1 MPTQIKVP
9 AVGESIKSVYVADWK
24 KNTGDYCNAGDII
37 CEIETDKASQEI
49 PTEVAGVITTQAN
62 IGDELPIGGVLA
74 SIDEA
79 GEAPAKSDK
88 PAATGSEPALGQT
101 ETPAPV
107 KPPAPAEDKPLGQAT
122 EVLTTPSAKVHA
134 EELGIDLGSVTGS
147 GKGGRIL
154 KEDVLAAAEEAQA
167 TAPDTPIASN
177 DNVGSAPEPVAP
189 VAAPAEI
196 GEVTRKRMSMMR
208 RTIAN
213 RLVSAQH
220 EAAMLTTFNEADM
233 SQIIDLRKKCQKEF
247 VETHG
252 VKLGFMSLFV
262 KAVVRALKAV
272 PNVNAAIDGTD
283 IVQYHRQHIGVA
295 ISTEKGLVV
304 PVVRDADNL
313 SLAEIE
319 KAIIAYAE
327 KARSGNIDLNDL
339 TGGTFSITNGGIF
352 GSMMSTPILN
362 PPQSGILGM
371 HTIQERPVALN
382 GQVVIRPMMYLAL
395 TYDHRIVDG
404 REAVTFLVKVK
415 EFIENPALGLVD

>member
-1 MPTQIKVP
+1 M
-9 AVGESIKSVYVADWK
+9 
-24 KNTGDYCNAGDII
+24 
-37 CEIETDKASQEI
+37 
-49 PTEVAGVITTQAN
+49 
-62 IGDELPIGGVLA
+62 
-74 SIDEA
+74 
-79 GEAPAKSDK
+79 
-88 PAATGSEPALGQT
+88 
-101 ETPAPV
+101 
-107 KPPAPAEDKPLGQAT
+107 
-122 EVLTTPSAKVHA
+122 HA

-177 DNVGSAPEPVAP
+177 DNVGSSPEPGAP
-189 VAAPAEI
+189 VAAPAEV
-196 GEVTRKRMSMMR
+196 GEGTRKRMSMMR

-283 IVQYHRQHIGVA
+283 IVKYHRQHIGVA

-415 EFIENPALGLVD
+415 EFIENPALGLAD

>member
-9 AVGESIKSVYVADWK
+9 TVGESIKSVYVADWK

-74 SIDEA
+74 SIDES
-79 GEAPAKSDK
+79 GEAPAKSDE
-88 PAATGSEPALGQT
+88 PAVTSSEPAPGQAEAT
-101 ETPAPV
+101 
-107 KPPAPAEDKPLGQAT
+107 APAEPPAEAKPLGQAV

-147 GKGGRIL
+147 GKGGRVL

-177 DNVGSAPEPVAP
+177 DNVGRAPEPVAP
-189 VAAPAEI
+189 VAAPAEV

-233 SQIIDLRKKCQKEF
+233 SQIIDLRKKCQKDF

-304 PVVRDADNL
+304 PVVRDADTL

-339 TGGTFSITNGGIF
+339 TGGTFSITNGGVF

>member
-88 PAATGSEPALGQT
+88 PAATGSEPALGQ
-101 ETPAPV
+101 
-107 KPPAPAEDKPLGQAT
+107 AT

-177 DNVGSAPEPVAP
+177 DNVGSAPEPAAP
-189 VAAPAEI
+189 VAAPAEV
-196 GEVTRKRMSMMR
+196 GEGTRKRMSMMR

>member
-1 MPTQIKVP
+1 M
-9 AVGESIKSVYVADWK
+9 S
-24 KNTGDYCNAGDII
+24 
-37 CEIETDKASQEI
+37 
-49 PTEVAGVITTQAN
+49 
-62 IGDELPIGGVLA
+62 
-74 SIDEA
+74 
-79 GEAPAKSDK
+79 
-88 PAATGSEPALGQT
+88 
-101 ETPAPV
+101 
-107 KPPAPAEDKPLGQAT
+107 
-122 EVLTTPSAKVHA
+122 
-134 EELGIDLGSVTGS
+134 SVTGS

-167 TAPDTPIASN
+167 TAPNTPIASN
-177 DNVGSAPEPVAP
+177 DNVGSAPEPVTP
-189 VAAPAEI
+189 VAAPAEV

-327 KARSGNIDLNDL
+327 KARSGNTDLNEL
-339 TGGTFSITNGGIF
+339 TGGTFSITTGGVF
-352 GSMMSTPILN
+352 GSMMSTPILT

>member
-1 MPTQIKVP
+1 MPTQVKVP
-9 AVGESIKSVYVADWK
+9 AVGESIKSVYVADWQ

-37 CEIETDKASQEI
+37 CIIETDKATQEI
-49 PTEVAGVITTQAN
+49 PTEVAGVITTQAK
-62 IGDELPIGGVLA
+62 IGDELLIGDVLA
-74 SIDEA
+74 SIDES
-79 GEAPAKSDK
+79 GKAPAKSD
-88 PAATGSEPALGQT
+88 EPAVAENEPAHSQA
-101 ETPAPV
+101 ETPAPTS
-107 KPPAPAEDKPLGQAT
+107 PPAPAEAKPPTQAK
-122 EVLTTPSAKVHA
+122 ELLATPAAIVHA
-134 EELGIDLGSVTGS
+134 EERRIDLRSITGS
-147 GKGGRIL
+147 GKGGRVL
-154 KEDVLAAAEEAQA
+154 KEDVLAAAEH
-167 TAPDTPIASN
+167 TPISSKV
-177 DNVGSAPEPVAP
+177 NVVNAPKSLNPGSAP
-189 VAAPAEI
+189 AEV
-196 GEVTRKRMSMMR
+196 GEITRKRMSMMR

-220 EAAMLTTFNEADM
+220 EAAMLTTFNEVDM
-233 SQIIDLRKKCQKEF
+233 SQIIDLRNKCQKEF

-272 PNVNAAIDGTD
+272 PNVNAMIDGTD

-295 ISTEKGLVV
+295 ISTDKGLVV
-304 PVVRDADNL
+304 PIVRNPDTL

-319 KAIIAYAE
+319 KTINAYAE
-327 KARSGNIDLNDL
+327 KARSGNVDLNDL
-339 TGGTFSITNGGIF
+339 TGGTFSITNGGVF

-404 REAVTFLVKVK
+404 REAVIFLVKVK